1 MGARCTPL
9 RPMGAARSHFGAAV
23 HGGRLYVFG
32 GGGADFKSLSAVEA
46 YDPKT
51 DAWEACAPMPA
62 PRSGIAAAAVGDRIY
77 VCGGGFKLPDG
88 RFDFKSAVEAYVPPD
103 DGWENAPSL
112 LKRHDAPAAVAH
124 RGRVLLFGG
133 HHPDATAGP
142 LVDPGFD
149 VAEALEPDA
158 EAWTELAPMPTA
170 RFSAVAEMVGAEIW
184 CMGGGAYKGGTF
196 RNLDVIEG
204 YDPGANRWESPGT
217 RLPWPAAGLMAA
229 CVEGALYVAGGNDG
243 SGISARVARWA
254 PGSDARWEELPPL
267 PEGRVMGAML
277 ALDGALFV
285 LGGRGPD
292 GRQPVPGLWRIDPA

>member
-32 GGGADFKSLSAVEA
+32 GGGNDFKSLSAVEA

-112 LKRHDAPAAVAH
+112 LKRHDAPAAVAIG
-124 RGRVLLFGG
+124 GRVLLFGG

-142 LVDPGFD
+142 LTDPGFE
-149 VAEALEPDA
+149 VAEGLEADA
-158 EAWTELAPMPTA
+158 ETWTELAPMPTA
-170 RFSAVAEMVGAEIW
+170 RFSAVAEVVGTRAW
-184 CMGGGAYKGGTF
+184 VMGGGAFREGGF
-196 RNLDVIEG
+196 RNLDVIEA
-204 YDPGANRWESPGT
+204 YDPQANRWDTTPT

-229 CVEGALYVAGGNDG
+229 ALEGALYVAGGNDG
-243 SGISARVARWA
+243 DGISARVARYA
-254 PGSDARWEELPPL
+254 DDRWEALPPL
-267 PEGRVMGAML
+267 PEGRVMGALL
-277 ALDGALFV
+277 ALDGALYV
-285 LGGRGPD
+285 VGGRGPD
-292 GRQPVPGLWRIDPA
+292 GKQPVADVLRIDLA